1 MFLSSF
7 VFCFCHVFVTVFFL
21 FMLLFL
27 FLFLSCFETSLFEF
41 ATSFFEFATSL
52 CALRIAGYHA
62 RGQEIGKYCP
72 LPEPWRRRSIVDQL

>member
-27 FLFLSCFETSLFEF
+27 FLFLSCSETSL
-41 ATSFFEFATSL
+41 FEFATSL

-72 LPEPWRRRSIVDQL
+72 LPEPWRRSIVYQL